1 MAEGGSGGSDTLGSE
16 PEHATRSGLL
26 AWAPRSQ
33 YLWQVPA
40 LSPQSRSPEW
50 VLSVPQVLTLLWCPP
65 ERSRELLQA
74 RLSPVHQP
82 QRKRQDER
90 AKPGCQRSEEVAP
103 CVQHV
108 K

>member
-16 PEHATRSGLL
+16 PEHATRTGLP
-26 AWAPRSQ
+26 AWAPHSQ
-33 YLWQVPA
+33 HLRRVPA
-40 LSPQSRSPEW
+40 LSPQSGSLKW

-65 ERSRELLQA
+65 ERSRELLQV

-82 QRKRQDER
+82 QRNRQDER
-90 AKPGCQRSEEVAP
+90 AKLGCRRSEEAAP
-103 CVQHV
+103 CVKHV